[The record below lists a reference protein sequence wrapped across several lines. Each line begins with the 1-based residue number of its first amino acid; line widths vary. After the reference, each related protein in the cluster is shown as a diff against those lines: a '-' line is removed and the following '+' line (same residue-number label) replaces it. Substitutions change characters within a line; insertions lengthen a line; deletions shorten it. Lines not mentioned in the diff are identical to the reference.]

1 MQVTIYRVDS
11 GFANVCDGLTV
22 NRPGSDAIYTQAV
35 YDLPNGFTAD
45 VNAYGIMR
53 ILDPSGAE
61 ATPCLKNSTARS
73 AVCLVLA
80 NGRYITISKAK
91 APEKHIP
98 LRDARIA
105 AGLTQQELANLS
117 GVNARQ
123 IRRVEIGEAEAG
135 NLTAKNLLAIADAL
149 GVEVRDLIG

>member
-11 GFANVCDGLTV
+11 GFAHVCDGLTV
-22 NRPGSDAIYTQAV
+22 NRPGSDAIYTEAV
-35 YDLPNGFTAD
+35 YDLPDGFTAD
-45 VNAYGIMR
+45 VNAYGVMR